1 MKNTYVYHRK
11 SFDFIGDKL
20 YSLNDI
26 KTIHPSIYESS
37 IKKYEGREWIL
48 DITIPPL
55 NCLWNDV
62 IHTSLMHPSLI
73 YKTLNE
79 IGLLHRKS
87 ILWFEIPLD
96 DILKFSNTLY
106 LNDRVDRDGDKTISF
121 LETDFEPVNSNRI
134 VELSGMPDINLKYYH
149 ECFKKSEQCLLWNYA
164 PHLFLKGVLGVS
176 KYRVFDWKD

>member
-26 KTIHPSIYESS
+26 KTIHPSIYES
-37 IKKYEGREWIL
+37 IVKKYNGREWML
-48 DITIPPL
+48 DISIPPL

-79 IGLLHRKS
+79 VGYQRKNL
-87 ILWFEIPLD
+87 LWFEIPLA
-96 DILKFSNTLY
+96 DILKFPNTLY
-106 LNDRVDRDGDKTISF
+106 LNNREDKKVDKTITF
-121 LETDFEPVNSNRI
+121 LESEFESVNSNRI
-134 VELSGMPDINLKYYH
+134 SELSGMPDINLKYYR
-149 ECFKKSEQCLLWNYA
+149 ECFKKGEECLLFAYA
-164 PHLFLKGVLGVS
+164 PHVFFKGVLDIS